1 MSRPRMVA
9 VFALV
14 ALLGAAA
21 TAQAQSARGTVK
33 VRPRFF
39 NPFRP
44 AVSSTLTIN
53 PFGVIAFAQA
63 GPVSVAASTAAAT
76 TSAAASTTTAQASS
90 LDSPG
95 VSAGSG
101 RPPFRP
107 TPRSGY
113 RPPPSG
119 PLGP

>member
-1 MSRPRMVA
+1 MLA

-14 ALLGAAA
+14 ALLGTVG
-21 TAQAQSARGTVK
+21 TAQAQNARGSAK
-33 VRPRFF
+33 VQPRFF

-44 AVSSTLTIN
+44 SAGGSLTIN
-53 PFGVIAFAQA
+53 PFGVIAFAQLNPA
-63 GPVSVAASTAAAT
+63 SVAAAT
-76 TSAAASTTTAQASS
+76 TSAAASSAAQSAS

-95 VSAGSG
+95 VSAGGSM

-107 TPRSGY
+107 DPRSGY
-113 RPPPSG
+113 RPPPGG

>member
-1 MSRPRMVA
+1 MSRRRILA

-14 ALLGAAA
+14 ALFGAVG
-21 TAQAQSARGTVK
+21 TAQAQNARGTAK
-33 VRPRFF
+33 IQPRFF
-39 NPFRP
+39 NPFQP
-44 AVSSTLTIN
+44 AASGSLTIN
-53 PFGVIAFAQA
+53 PFGVIAFAQVNPA
-63 GPVSVAASTAAAT
+63 SVAAAT
-76 TSAAASTTTAQASS
+76 TSAAAQSAS

-95 VSAGSG
+95 IAAGG
-101 RPPFRP
+101 VRPPFRP

>member
-1 MSRPRMVA
+1 MSRRRMVA

-14 ALLGAAA
+14 ALFGA
-21 TAQAQSARGTVK
+21 TASVHAQNARGTAK

-39 NPFRP
+39 NPFAP
-44 AVSSTLTIN
+44 AASASLTIN

-63 GPVSVAASTAAAT
+63 SPVSLAASTAAAT
-76 TSAAASTTTAQASS
+76 TSAASSSVDST
-90 LDSPG
+90 G
-95 VSAGSG
+95 VSAGG
-101 RPPFRP
+101 VRPPFRP

>member
-1 MSRPRMVA
+1 MLRRRMLA
-9 VFALV
+9 VFAIV
-14 ALLGAAA
+14 ALFGAVG
-21 TAQAQSARGTVK
+21 TAQAQNARGTAK
-33 VRPRFF
+33 VQPRFF

-44 AVSSTLTIN
+44 TASGRLTIN

-63 GPVSVAASTAAAT
+63 NPAPVAAAT
-76 TSAAASTTTAQASS
+76 TSAAASTAQSAS

-95 VSAGSG
+95 VGAGG
-101 RPPFRP
+101 VRPPFRP

-119 PLGP
+119 PLRP

>member
-1 MSRPRMVA
+1 MSRRRILA

-14 ALLGAAA
+14 ALFGAVG
-21 TAQAQSARGTVK
+21 TAQAQNGRGSFK
-33 VRPRFF
+33 VQPRFF

-44 AVSSTLTIN
+44 TASGNLTIN

-63 GPVSVAASTAAAT
+63 NPASVAAASTSAAAASTAQ
-76 TSAAASTTTAQASS
+76 SAS

-95 VSAGSG
+95 VGAGG
-101 RPPFRP
+101 VRPPFRP